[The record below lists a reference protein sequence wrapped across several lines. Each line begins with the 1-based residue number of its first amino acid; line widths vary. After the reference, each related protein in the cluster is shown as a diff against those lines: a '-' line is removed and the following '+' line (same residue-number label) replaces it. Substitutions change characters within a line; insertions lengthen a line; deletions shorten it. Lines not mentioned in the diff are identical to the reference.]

1 MYAASCK
8 KPKYRKGLTIN
19 INVDINEHKILTFES
34 KQKEYGNGF
43 IISKKWKDYF
53 MYKFWKVSDRQQSMC
68 IIAILRSK
76 EPIYEVNSEGKDG

>member
-19 INVDINEHKILTFES
+19 INVDINEHKILMFES

-43 IISKKWKDYF
+43 IISKKWKDY
-53 MYKFWKVSDRQQSMC
+53 MYTSFGRYLTDNRVCMC
-68 IIAILRSK
+68 IAIRSK

>member
-1 MYAASCK
+1 MFAASCK

-19 INVDINEHKILTFES
+19 INIDINEHKILTFES
-34 KQKEYGNGF
+34 KQKEYG
-43 IISKKWKDYF
+43 KDYF

-76 EPIYEVNSEGKDG
+76 EPIYEVNSEGKDGW